1 MSHLAGHTLLAKLG
15 KKRLR
20 PGGIKATKWLLEK
33 IDLTDKKMLEVA
45 CNMGTTSMELALK
58 NNVEIDAIDLDPIA
72 LTKARLTAKKLKLD
86 HKINFLQADALKLPF
101 DHNTYDCVLNEA
113 MLTML
118 SNNNKEKAIQNYYD
132 VLKPGGMLLTH
143 DVCLLTDD
151 KILQKKIIKDLS
163 RAINVHVEPKTVKD
177 WEDSFSKFSSVQ
189 SFYRYMTL
197 MNPKGMIDDEGLLN
211 TLSIVRKGLFGKHK
225 KQFKQMFKVFKKY
238 KKYLGFI
245 AICSVK

>member
-1 MSHLAGHTLLAKLG
+1 MSGLAGHTLLADLG

-20 PGGIKATKWLLEK
+20 PGGKIATNWLFEK
-33 IDLTDKKMLEVA
+33 IDLNDKKMLEVA
-45 CNMGTTSMELALK
+45 CNMGTTSIELALK
-58 NNVEIDAIDLDPIA
+58 NDVEIDAIDLDPIA
-72 LTKARLTAKKLKLD
+72 LTKAVQSAKKLKLE
-86 HKINFLQADALKLPF
+86 HKINFMQANALKLPF

-118 SNNNKEKAIQNYYD
+118 SNTNKEKAIQNYYD

-151 KILQKKIIKDLS
+151 ITLQKQIIKDLS
-163 RAINVHVEPKTVKD
+163 RAIHVHVEPKTVKE
-177 WEDSFSKFSSVQ
+177 WEKSFSKFSSVQ
-189 SFYRYMTL
+189 SFHGYMTL
-197 MNPKGMIDDEGLLN
+197 MNIKGMVDDEGLFN

-225 KQFKQMFKVFKKY
+225 KQFKHMFKVFKKY
-238 KKYLGFI
+238 KKHLGFI